1 MLKRFLR
8 HPKTLA
14 VLARLIGLY
23 LAFVLRTTRWR
34 LDGAQHLAAQRPGMP
49 MIIAFWHECLPMM
62 PIGLAMARSMP
73 QHVGSAQKAHVLVS
87 HHRDG
92 QFIGAI
98 VRRFG
103 LGIILGSTSRGGAS
117 GLILLLHA
125 LRSGDFV
132 AISPDGPRGPARKA
146 APGVAQLAAMSGAA
160 VLPCAARSTRQRRL
174 GSWDRM
180 MIPLPFGRGAVALAA
195 PVMVPREG
203 WEASVPAIE
212 AALNA
217 AAARVE
223 EMTA

>member
-23 LAFVLRTTRWR
+23 LAFVFRTTRWR
-34 LDGAQHLAAQRPGMP
+34 LDGLQHLGAQKPGMP
-49 MIIAFWHECLPMM
+49 LIIAFWHECLPMM
-62 PIGLAMARSMP
+62 PMTWILARALP
-73 QHVGSAQKAHVLVS
+73 QHVGPEQNAHVLVS

-98 VRRFG
+98 VRRFR
-103 LGIILGSTSRGGAS
+103 LGVVLGSTSRGGAA

-125 LRSGDFV
+125 LRRGDFI
-132 AISPDGPRGPARKA
+132 AITPDGPRGPARKA

-160 VLPCAARSTRQRRL
+160 VLPCAARSTRMRRL

-180 MIPLPFGRGAVALAA
+180 MIPLPFGRGVVACFAPIAVA
-195 PVMVPREG
+195 RDG
-203 WEASVPAIE
+203 WEAKLPEIE
-212 AALNA
+212 AALDAVA
-217 AAARVE
+217 AHADGL
-223 EMTA
+223 TA